1 MAQTEGQD
9 HLTEPTRIRRS
20 IVWRLKVRLQF
31 TGWLQYLLTA
41 LPAAVLLACAF
52 IGWLIGRWSLAL
64 FWLPLAVAVL
74 LLAVTLFDIVT
85 VKWDLRPR
93 EPLPPRRD
101 DLATFELIRS
111 RTSCRS
117 YQSRDLTPEDRAELA
132 DVIDLWTEPERLI
145 GNSPIRL
152 EYVAAPLTVWPTV
165 GAHEFIVAIAPRDYD
180 RTAIIDVG
188 RSLQHVVLHATKMGV
203 ATCWIGPGA
212 DQSSVIAHLGD
223 HFDID
228 RDHVVC
234 VCAVGYRS
242 RFQPL
247 MIRAMGLL
255 THRRLPLS
263 ALFFADPDFRRP
275 LAVDAPPFT
284 SFGRCYE
291 VCQWSPSSYNSQTT
305 RMRGGGT
312 EPRGGCA
319 VRLLR
324 FHHVDVLR
332 TGGAGNLVCE
342 LGRGMHIVGNA
353 WACRDPERA
362 RAGGRQF
369 RCSTPV
375 RRELDSRFRYL
386 GLDFSGSV
394 QTSDGDARDDAR

>member
-234 VCAVGYRS
+234 VCAVRYRS
-242 RFQPL
+242 RFQP
-247 MIRAMGLL
+247 R
-255 THRRLPLS
+255 
-263 ALFFADPDFRRP
+263 
-275 LAVDAPPFT
+275 
-284 SFGRCYE
+284 
-291 VCQWSPSSYNSQTT
+291 
-305 RMRGGGT
+305 
-312 EPRGGCA
+312 
-319 VRLLR
+319 
-324 FHHVDVLR
+324 
-332 TGGAGNLVCE
+332 
-342 LGRGMHIVGNA
+342 
-353 WACRDPERA
+353 
-362 RAGGRQF
+362 
-369 RCSTPV
+369 
-375 RRELDSRFRYL
+375 
-386 GLDFSGSV
+386 
-394 QTSDGDARDDAR
+394 